1 MKPKSNEVSR
11 KKSAQHKKVSV
22 SKIDELDDAVYKGVS
37 ECNQSIENS
46 IGEANQRN
54 FRKLRWR
61 LNEIDNEPKQHK
73 RQYRDAESSFDDY
86 TSRLSSL
93 ITGVSH

>member
-37 ECNQSIENS
+37 KCNQSIKDS
-46 IGEANQRN
+46 IREAN
-54 FRKLRWR
+54 
-61 LNEIDNEPKQHK
+61 
-73 RQYRDAESSFDDY
+73 
-86 TSRLSSL
+86 
-93 ITGVSH
+93 